1 MTEIRIAY
9 TNTLV
14 KNIQIKKNRA
24 VLTLINAK
32 PETPTELSISKLM
45 SKLENSGIKYRFKQ
59 SNKDSIGLEFICSDA
74 EEPVTALIENVEL
87 FYYENNNT

>member
-1 MTEIRIAY
+1 
-9 TNTLV
+9 
-14 KNIQIKKNRA
+14 
-24 VLTLINAK
+24 
-32 PETPTELSISKLM
+32 M